1 MFIVRV
7 TGRISTYLH
16 TARMLGTGQRVWFG
30 RNRTFQSAVKR
41 CSVQILCRCWV
52 FLPVADASNG
62 WTRWR
67 VTGGGVLEV
76 IVLIAGA
83 WRLDWDLGRDIK
95 GGGVC
100 CDVKGS
106 RNAGYWYGRYDTD
119 QAQGVAG
126 VAVSTRTHP
135 HIIHGLDTIAAHIH
149 AFWGSKVLFYH
160 IS

>member
-1 MFIVRV
+1 MLV
-7 TGRISTYLH
+7 TGAEFYSVE
-16 TARMLGTGQRVWFG
+16 TGLF
-30 RNRTFQSAVKR
+30 NDLQSAVKR

-62 WTRWR
+62 NDCARWR

-119 QAQGVAG
+119 QAQGVAAA
-126 VAVSTRTHP
+126 AVSTRAHP
-135 HIIHGLDTIAAHIH
+135 HIIRGLDTIALHYGDLKYYSI
-149 AFWGSKVLFYH
+149 
-160 IS
+160 ISVNW